1 LIKRP
6 PAPAPRR
13 SDSQQIVSAVIAA
26 AIELGPDTPLAAIAE
41 RAGVGVASLH
51 RYFPT
56 TAALFAEVSREM
68 YRTLLRQVRE
78 ITSRPDLPVAEATL
92 EICRVVLTE
101 PRLPIAHRRRLT
113 FDVPLEWSRDVA
125 EAAYREILSEVVRYL
140 ERSLPVRP
148 PDLEERVYV
157 AFAAVR
163 GAVLVSLMFPDL
175 GPPEDRLI
183 AQVSRCVVQTLG
195 IGPEAP

>member
-1 LIKRP
+1 
-6 PAPAPRR
+6 
-13 SDSQQIVSAVIAA
+13 
-26 AIELGPDTPLAAIAE
+26 
-41 RAGVGVASLH
+41 
-51 RYFPT
+51 
-56 TAALFAEVSREM
+56 M
-68 YRTLLRQVRE
+68 
-78 ITSRPDLPVAEATL
+78 
-92 EICRVVLTE
+92 
-101 PRLPIAHRRRLT
+101 
-113 FDVPLEWSRDVA
+113 PLEWSRDVA